1 MPSVMSPIDCSN
13 ARMRADRLTGLP
25 VCLALLCLLAASLLP
40 GSPCWLAADE
50 AQAAS
55 AYTPRHSGMDAPGEP
70 KRIESLPSKN
80 AGRTAEGG
88 MGYTDAY
95 GNTIDDRQPEEK
107 PAPNAP
113 DPGPTAWARARASA
127 TSAHCPIRKIRL
139 LPGVSNNHA
148 KARKQ
153 DELCCSHFHG
163 CVNLLRMKERLKR
176 WATA

>member
-50 AQAAS
+50 ALAAS

-107 PAPNAP
+107 PAPKRPRPGAYGVGAGQSERYERPLP
-113 DPGPTAWARARASA
+113 DPQNQTPAWSF
-127 TSAHCPIRKIRL
+127 K
-139 LPGVSNNHA
+139 
-148 KARKQ
+148 
-153 DELCCSHFHG
+153 
-163 CVNLLRMKERLKR
+163 
-176 WATA
+176 

>member
-1 MPSVMSPIDCSN
+1 MPSVMSPISGSN
-13 ARMRADRLTGLP
+13 ARMRAGRLMALP
-25 VCLALLCLLAASLLP
+25 VCLVLLGLLAAASLLP

-107 PAPNAP
+107 PAPKRPRPGAYGVGAGQSERYERPLP
-113 DPGPTAWARARASA
+113 DPQNQTPAWSF
-127 TSAHCPIRKIRL
+127 K
-139 LPGVSNNHA
+139 
-148 KARKQ
+148 
-153 DELCCSHFHG
+153 
-163 CVNLLRMKERLKR
+163 
-176 WATA
+176 

>member
-1 MPSVMSPIDCSN
+1 MPSVMNPIAGSN
-13 ARMRADRLTGLP
+13 ARMRAGRLMALP
-25 VCLALLCLLAASLLP
+25 VCLVLLGLLAAASLLP

-80 AGRTAEGG
+80 AWRTAEGG

-107 PAPNAP
+107 PAPKRPRPGAYGVGAGQSERYERPLP
-113 DPGPTAWARARASA
+113 DPQNQTPAWSF
-127 TSAHCPIRKIRL
+127 K
-139 LPGVSNNHA
+139 
-148 KARKQ
+148 
-153 DELCCSHFHG
+153 
-163 CVNLLRMKERLKR
+163 
-176 WATA
+176 

>member
-1 MPSVMSPIDCSN
+1 MPMCLV
-13 ARMRADRLTGLP
+13 LLGL
-25 VCLALLCLLAASLLP
+25 LAAASLLS

-50 AQAAS
+50 ALAAS

-107 PAPNAP
+107 PAPKRPRPGAYGVGAGQSERYERPLP
-113 DPGPTAWARARASA
+113 DPQNQTPAWSF
-127 TSAHCPIRKIRL
+127 K
-139 LPGVSNNHA
+139 
-148 KARKQ
+148 
-153 DELCCSHFHG
+153 
-163 CVNLLRMKERLKR
+163 
-176 WATA
+176 

>member
-107 PAPNAP
+107 PAPKRPRPGAYGVGAGQSERYERPLP
-113 DPGPTAWARARASA
+113 DPQNQTPAWSF
-127 TSAHCPIRKIRL
+127 K
-139 LPGVSNNHA
+139 
-148 KARKQ
+148 
-153 DELCCSHFHG
+153 
-163 CVNLLRMKERLKR
+163 
-176 WATA
+176 

>member
-13 ARMRADRLTGLP
+13 ARMRAGRLTGLP

-107 PAPNAP
+107 PARQRAHPGAYGPGAGQSDRYERPLPNP
-113 DPGPTAWARARASA
+113 QNQTPAWSF
-127 TSAHCPIRKIRL
+127 K
-139 LPGVSNNHA
+139 
-148 KARKQ
+148 
-153 DELCCSHFHG
+153 
-163 CVNLLRMKERLKR
+163 
-176 WATA
+176 

>member
-13 ARMRADRLTGLP
+13 ARMRACRLTALPMCLVLLGL
-25 VCLALLCLLAASLLP
+25 LAAASLLP

-50 AQAAS
+50 ALAAS

-107 PAPNAP
+107 PAPKRPRPGAYGVGAGQSERYERPLP
-113 DPGPTAWARARASA
+113 DPQNQTPAWSF
-127 TSAHCPIRKIRL
+127 K
-139 LPGVSNNHA
+139 
-148 KARKQ
+148 
-153 DELCCSHFHG
+153 
-163 CVNLLRMKERLKR
+163 
-176 WATA
+176 

>member
-13 ARMRADRLTGLP
+13 ARMRAGRLMALP
-25 VCLALLCLLAASLLP
+25 VCLVLLGLLAAASLLP

-107 PAPNAP
+107 PAPKRPRPGAYGVGAGQSERYERPLP
-113 DPGPTAWARARASA
+113 DPQNQTPAWSF
-127 TSAHCPIRKIRL
+127 K
-139 LPGVSNNHA
+139 
-148 KARKQ
+148 
-153 DELCCSHFHG
+153 
-163 CVNLLRMKERLKR
+163 
-176 WATA
+176 

>member
-50 AQAAS
+50 ALAAS

-107 PAPNAP
+107 PAPKHPRPGAYGVGAGQSERYERPLP
-113 DPGPTAWARARASA
+113 DPQNQTPAWSF
-127 TSAHCPIRKIRL
+127 K
-139 LPGVSNNHA
+139 
-148 KARKQ
+148 
-153 DELCCSHFHG
+153 
-163 CVNLLRMKERLKR
+163 
-176 WATA
+176 